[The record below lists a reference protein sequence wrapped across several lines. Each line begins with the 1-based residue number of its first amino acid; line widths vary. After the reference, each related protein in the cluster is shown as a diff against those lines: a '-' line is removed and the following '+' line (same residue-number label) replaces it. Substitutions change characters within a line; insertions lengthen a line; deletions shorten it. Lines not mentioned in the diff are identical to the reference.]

1 MKHRISV
8 SVTLLILLTIS
19 CVHNTEKRN
28 VPSDPL
34 ESEVIA
40 IYNEAIDQVGIKIR
54 LKNQLRRS
62 TDSTRQEEHTM
73 AIKRLDDAHK
83 GMMMWMQNFLTQFP
97 DATLKGHGYHHHD
110 EVGPFEGNN
119 KLSEEDK
126 REYLLIEKQKIMEL
140 DEKMSNAIFHAKY
153 ILNQ

>member
-1 MKHRISV
+1 MKHRISL

-19 CVHNTEKRN
+19 CVRNTEKRN

-34 ESEVIA
+34 KSEVIA
-40 IYNEAIDQVGIKIR
+40 IYNEAIDQVSVKIQ
-54 LKNQLRRS
+54 LKNQLRRLR
-62 TDSTRQEEHTM
+62 DSTRQEEHTM
-73 AIKRLDDAHK
+73 AIRHLDDAHR
-83 GMMMWMQNFLTQFP
+83 GMMMWMENFLTQFP
-97 DATLKGHGYHHHD
+97 DAALKGHGYHHHD

-126 REYLLIEKQKIMEL
+126 RKYLLMEKQKIMEL
-140 DEKMSNAIFHAKY
+140 DEKMSNAIFHAKN